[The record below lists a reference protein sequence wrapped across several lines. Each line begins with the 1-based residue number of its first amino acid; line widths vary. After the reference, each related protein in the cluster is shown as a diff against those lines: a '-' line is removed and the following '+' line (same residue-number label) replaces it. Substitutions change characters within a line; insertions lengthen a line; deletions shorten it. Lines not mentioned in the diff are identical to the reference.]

1 MWPRCRSAP
10 LLISN
15 LLVHAERHHRLGD
28 RSGAATALALS
39 RRGYELLINY
49 SKSER
54 EAKQSEAAWR
64 DAGADTLLVR
74 GNAALILSGGM
85 LLLWQGHAERKARR
99 SQVTPPQG

>member
-1 MWPRCRSAP
+1 MNTNPSGRRVAIVTGSATG
-10 LLISN
+10 
-15 LLVHAERHHRLGD
+15 V
-28 RSGAATALALS
+28 GAATALALS
-39 RRGYELLINY
+39 RRGYELLIKY

-54 EAKQSEAAWR
+54 EAKHSEAACR